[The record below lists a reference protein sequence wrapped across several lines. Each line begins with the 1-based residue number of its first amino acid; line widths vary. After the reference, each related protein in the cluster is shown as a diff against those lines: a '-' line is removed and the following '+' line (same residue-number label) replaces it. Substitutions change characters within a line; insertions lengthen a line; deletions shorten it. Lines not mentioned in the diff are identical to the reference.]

1 MVKCCKICGLVF
13 ENGII
18 PITCPFCGANT
29 EITDEDILKRIS
41 DDKSFINAMTSL
53 KENDPIEYQLKIS
66 QFKTQLQQQDN
77 VINQQQ
83 KPQNKDEKSM
93 PKCPRCGSTSITAGQ
108 RGYSLIWGFIG
119 SGNTVN
125 RCSKC
130 GHKWKPNK

>member
-1 MVKCCKICGLVF
+1 MPKICKICLYECDD
-13 ENGII
+13 ENDELNGD
-18 PITCPFCGANT
+18 CLCGARDWEDKT
-29 EITDEDILKRIS
+29 LYEIKEISTDE
-41 DDKSFINAMTSL
+41 SFINVMVEL
-53 KENDPIEYQLKIS
+53 HEKDPIEYQLKMQ
-66 QFKTQLQQQDN
+66 QFENQKQVKQQSKED
-77 VINQQQ
+77 
-83 KPQNKDEKSM
+83 KSI